1 MKHSQS
7 KIGEPDWS
15 ELELS
20 FICSPFGT
28 SIGEKNMELNAE
40 TLSYLMNA
48 VLLPSL
54 GYLIVRARKYTPQ
67 IVGYV
72 RQLSD
77 LRVKTKTILNIMGMI
92 YAIASKVDKYEENDG
107 EIDTKEAKDLLV
119 DIKALANSPDVKK
132 LREELSA

>member
-1 MKHSQS
+1 
-7 KIGEPDWS
+7 
-15 ELELS
+15 
-20 FICSPFGT
+20 
-28 SIGEKNMELNAE
+28 MELNAE